1 MWVET
6 WLWDDAKSL
15 VDIDMQEPMVDL
27 NPLDD
32 LSPLDFD
39 IDVDHVSKGKQFD
52 FSSATSTQS
61 RSHRKRSHASAN
73 EDATYKE
80 LSIQIGRI
88 VLALERLTKNQL
100 NFSDLYKEVMK
111 IEGFDEIMLAF
122 AFEHLIQ
129 DKPLARSF
137 MLKNARLCRQ

>member
-1 MWVET
+1 LWVET

-32 LSPLDFD
+32 LNPPDFD

-61 RSHRKRSHASAN
+61 RSHRRRSRASAN

-111 IEGFDEIMLAF
+111 IEGFDEIMLAS
-122 AFEHLIQ
+122 AFDHLIQ
-129 DKPLARSF
+129 DKPLVRSF

>member
-6 WLWDDAKSL
+6 WLWGDAKSL
-15 VDIDMQEPMVDL
+15 VDVDMQEPMVDL

-61 RSHRKRSHASAN
+61 RSHRKRSRASAN
-73 EDATYKE
+73 GDATYKE
-80 LSIQIGRI
+80 LSTQIGRI
-88 VLALERLTKNQL
+88 ALALESLTKNQFNL
-100 NFSDLYKEVMK
+100 SDLYEEVMK
-111 IEGFDEIMLAF
+111 IEGFDEIMLASTF
-122 AFEHLIQ
+122 DHLNT
-129 DKPLARSF
+129 R
-137 MLKNARLCRQ
+137 